1 MGTVTTTNHPLRK
14 EVVRTPTPFSIP
26 TTKKMFANNASSA
39 AFVQNPT
46 RVVDGRRIQHQ
57 QKRSTTNKTAA
68 DFGTPAYE
76 KMVKTCIKQDLT
88 WKEPAEKWEA
98 LLEELA
104 FGTEESAK
112 KAEVI
117 EPEKLASGIA
127 ATTA

>member
-1 MGTVTTTNHPLRK
+1 METYTERAKTLSSNP
-14 EVVRTPTPFSIP
+14 
-26 TTKKMFANNASSA
+26 ASRQCVSA
-39 AFVQNPT
+39 
-46 RVVDGRRIQHQ
+46 
-57 QKRSTTNKTAA
+57 AA

-88 WKEPAEKWEA
+88 WKEPAKKWEA